1 MEVYSHKL
9 SGNAHLLPHFTVVH
23 GFCHGVQKTPFFGPK
38 PILQRSNG
46 QSMTNIPSLEKFEK
60 YNTVLFC
67 LSYAEPTCPA
77 PFEKN
82 AVTQVLD
89 NQLKYREKFPSGA
102 VVFAKC
108 MLANF
113 TLPST
118 HRVLRCSVNEMWD
131 PEPIPCKPIPKSKTF
146 LKVAFFIYSIL
157 SEFYHRIQMPFCFD
171 SVF

>member
-1 MEVYSHKL
+1 M
-9 SGNAHLLPHFTVVH
+9 
-23 GFCHGVQKTPFFGPK
+23 
-38 PILQRSNG
+38 
-46 QSMTNIPSLEKFEK
+46 
-60 YNTVLFC
+60 LFC

-131 PEPIPCKPIPKSKTF
+131 PEPIPCKPIPKGKTL
-146 LKVAFFIYSIL
+146 LKVASFIYSICL
-157 SEFYHRIQMPFCFD
+157 SFTTVSKCP
-171 SVF
+171 SVLTAYFRSLQYTHLRNSTEHACG